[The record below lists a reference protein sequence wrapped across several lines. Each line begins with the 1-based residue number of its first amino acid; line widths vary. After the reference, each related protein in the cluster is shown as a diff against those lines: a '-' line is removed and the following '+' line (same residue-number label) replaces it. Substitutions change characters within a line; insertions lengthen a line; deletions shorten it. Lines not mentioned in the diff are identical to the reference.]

1 MDTHLRKEYK
11 LSIQHHV
18 QGGGFVKQ
26 ELLKLRPTRYLCPYC
41 GEWHVWK
48 YDDNL
53 ESCNSYHHPA
63 ILRCQYPNV
72 YYGKVEIYFSDK
84 RLYYSTSSIC
94 RRANQRIEGNIP
106 IFSIIENPNRPI
118 VTFDVKFESDNCV
131 NRNECCNCDFKSECN
146 FLKLGDEGDNR
157 HMMITFGFEFEP
169 SEYEQFS
176 TLGKL
181 ALEKRELKAREDAL
195 KHREEAVQEREQVA
209 LEEQAN
215 KEEKAMGKEKMS
227 LRRMLY
233 EKSPKENLER
243 VVELKE
249 KYKPTLQWAIPVV
262 AVYGAYKIL
271 NSKSFDLSV
280 NNVAEVC
287 QERLGL
293 RLAFLEDKKALK
305 ELMAIGGIAS
315 GVYGTIRLAST
326 LFGPKEEKDITV
338 EDVESGLNKVE
349 ELHKKFPYIQP
360 KFENL
365 LPVALSVLLVYVSL
379 HKPKFEGKM
388 AQKVKD
394 LTEDFRVKIETYLEL
409 FKLFVEDKFK
419 MDLSSEEEQ
428 RKVKLVFAITAM
440 LGIGIF
446 LYGKKILVKTNEED
460 TDKEAENEKMN
471 EFVKQARAIVEKIA
485 PTLYTTLITFLV
497 SKKILE
503 LGEKGEVENI
513 KDVGFIPV
521 DDEAEDSDNAEGAG
535 ISDEEG
541 TPTENK

>member
-1 MDTHLRKEYK
+1 MIDERVMRLTPKRIK
-11 LSIQHHV
+11 
-18 QGGGFVKQ
+18 
-26 ELLKLRPTRYLCPYC
+26 CPFC
-41 GEWHVWK
+41 GEYHEWEGSK
-48 YDDNL
+48 LNAYDSSDNPYRYF
-53 ESCNSYHHPA
+53 CNETD
-63 ILRCQYPNV
+63 
-72 YYGKVEIYFSDK
+72 VEIYYENGKLHIEVNNNCSVFYNKSI
-84 RLYYSTSSIC
+84 SIC
-94 RRANQRIEGNIP
+94 AELSEIECDLNKPEIVLPFSLVASEIISSNQCDECDNCYFRDNCELIRIGDRKAVDVAEYDYKFDLEFRIE
-106 IFSIIENPNRPI
+106 FTSRY
-118 VTFDVKFESDNCV
+118 FDQYVINGRQKKLESL
-131 NRNECCNCDFKSECN
+131 RAKETEA
-146 FLKLGDEGDNR
+146 E
-157 HMMITFGFEFEP
+157 T
-169 SEYEQFS
+169 
-176 TLGKL
+176 GK
-181 ALEKRELKAREDAL
+181 
-195 KHREEAVQEREQVA
+195 
-209 LEEQAN
+209 QAN

-233 EKSPKENLER
+233 EKSPKENLEK
-243 VVELKE
+243 VMKLGE

-305 ELMAIGGIAS
+305 ELMAIGGISS

-326 LFGPKEEKDITV
+326 LFTPKEEKDITV

-440 LGIGIF
+440 LGIGVF

-541 TPTENK
+541 APTEV